1 MYISRSLLLGH
12 DSILV
17 SRDMTVELNIHSNV
31 VPREFPRV
39 EIQPIIWYLHLKPV
53 DDLLLKD
60 TISITQAISPGR
72 VIQRGHTVEKTR
84 SQSAE
89 TAIAESSVMLL
100 RDDILNSKAEIFK
113 TSYTRRSILFLKG
126 LRI

>member
-1 MYISRSLLLGH
+1 
-12 DSILV
+12 
-17 SRDMTVELNIHSNV
+17 MTVELNIHSNV

-113 TSYTRRSILFLKG
+113 TSYTRRSILFLKE